1 MTAPEYLNP
10 IPPVSIIPFPLTIGV
25 TTAVLLTAFLVV
37 VSHRF
42 DVSQG
47 VLTISILI
55 TLGMLGAV
63 AFCLIF
69 TIPDDAVTSGV
80 VGGLTTGF
88 GAVIAYWFGRTSAQK
103 NAPKDTDQQ

>member
-1 MTAPEYLNP
+1 MTAGDYIKPTPP
-10 IPPVSIIPFPLTIGV
+10 ISIVPFPLTIGIC
-25 TTAVLLTAFLVV
+25 TAVFLTCILLV

-42 DVSQG
+42 DASTG
-47 VLTISILI
+47 VLTMSLLI

-69 TIPDDAVTSGV
+69 TIPDDAVTNGI

-88 GAVIAYWFGRTSAQK
+88 GAVIAYWFGRA
-103 NAPKDTDQQ
+103 NARKPPPTDIDEQ

>member
-1 MTAPEYLNP
+1 MTASEYINP
-10 IPPVSIIPFPLTIGV
+10 TPPITLIPYPLTIGV
-25 TTAVLLTAFLVV
+25 TVAVILTSVLLI

-42 DVSQG
+42 DTSTG

-88 GAVIAYWFGRTSAQK
+88 GAVIAYWFGRANAK
-103 NAPKDTDQQ
+103 NQQTKGSDEQ